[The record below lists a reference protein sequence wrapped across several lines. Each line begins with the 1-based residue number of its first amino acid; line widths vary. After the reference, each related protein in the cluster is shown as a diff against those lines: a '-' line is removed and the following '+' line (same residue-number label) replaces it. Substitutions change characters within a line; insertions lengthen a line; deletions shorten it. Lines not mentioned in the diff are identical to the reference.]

1 MKDIA
6 ELIHRATYGKTGNV
20 NAAEN
25 DNAEFKAGYAIGMKA
40 EAGAELIEP
49 EFIRRGRVYSD
60 GFREW
65 KRGMW
70 AGVMQKTTAAL
81 SD

>member
-6 ELIHRATYGKTGNV
+6 ESLHRAMYGKTGNV

-25 DNAEFKAGYAIGMKA
+25 DNPEFQAGYAVGMKA
-40 EAGAELIEP
+40 DAGRELIEP

-60 GFREW
+60 GFHEW

-70 AGVMQKTTAAL
+70 AGVMQRTTAKL
-81 SD
+81 ED